1 MNKRWLKISKAI
13 VTIDEIDNSLYD
25 LDTEYREALAHCL
38 RKHKYLSDSPIKLY
52 YGNEKQKKEL
62 KEVYARKLKAEEIK
76 DIINYIK
83 DEMKGDFQY
92 REFKPIAKKY
102 IQIAREMERENEE
115 EFE

>member
-1 MNKRWLKISKAI
+1 MNKRWFRISKAI
-13 VTIDEIDNSLYD
+13 VTIDEIDNSLYN

-38 RKHKYLSDSPIKLY
+38 REHKYLSDSPIKLY
-52 YGNEKQKKEL
+52 YGNEKQK
-62 KEVYARKLKAEEIK
+62 RKLKAEEIK

-92 REFKPIAKKY
+92 REFKPIAKRY
-102 IQIAREMERENEE
+102 IQIAREMERETEE